1 MDVETGEVL
10 GEVLLA
16 DQWTPGEAA
25 AYVTD
30 AWQAAVSSIIETGRR
45 LIEAKLRVGHGN
57 WMAAVDLMPF
67 GKSTA
72 EYLMQTAKHP
82 ILSNPEYSSSLP
94 AAWRTLSILAQLPP
108 SELTDLIECRR
119 VTPELQQFQA
129 RALVVGKLQ
138 PAISL
143 ADRFGVPPFSVL
155 DRRSGDWMDRKRRWI
170 SMGIESEVGRGT
182 GLTYAGGGSSD
193 PVSLKLRE
201 ISDGTSVFDPA
212 LCELVYR
219 WFTPPGARVL
229 DPFCGGSVR
238 GVVASVLERWYVG
251 VDVRQEQ
258 IDANRSQVHL
268 CTDVTPTW
276 ILGDATR
283 LGDTFGAG
291 EQFDMIFSCP
301 PYADLEVYS
310 DDPNDISTWT
320 YDDFLDGHARAIRD
334 ACNLLRTD
342 RYAAWVIGDVRD
354 PKGRYRGL
362 HHAAVQ
368 AFLDAGL
375 QVVNEFVLLDPLG
388 AHPIRAGRPFVAN
401 RKATLVH
408 QHLLVFVKGDIKR
421 AAGWA
426 ASGDRGDD
434 GAWDDAD

>member
-1 MDVETGEVL
+1 MPVDAETGEVL
-10 GEVLLA
+10 LAGE
-16 DQWTPGEAA
+16 WTPREAA
-25 AYVTD
+25 EYVTD

-57 WMAAVDLMPF
+57 WLAAVDLMPF
-67 GKSTA
+67 GRSTA

-82 ILSNPEYSSSLP
+82 TLSNPSYSGSLP
-94 AAWRTLSILAQLPP
+94 AAWRTLSILAQLPEA
-108 SELTDLIECRR
+108 ELTDLIKCQR

-129 RALVVGKLQ
+129 RALVTGLKN
-138 PAISL
+138 PAPSL

-155 DRRSGDWMDRKRRWI
+155 DRRSGDWMDRKRRWME
-170 SMGIESEVGRGT
+170 MGIASEVGRDA
-182 GLTYAGGGSSD
+182 GLAYAGSGGSD
-193 PVSLKLRE
+193 PVSMKLRE

-219 WFTPPGARVL
+219 WFSPPGARIL

-238 GVVASVLERWYVG
+238 GIVASALARQYVG

-258 IDANRSQVHL
+258 IDANRNQVHL

-276 ILGDATR
+276 VLGDATR
-283 LGDTFGAG
+283 LGDTFNAD

-310 DDPNDISTWT
+310 DDPNDISTWS
-320 YDDFLDGHARAIRD
+320 YDDFLAGHARAIRD
-334 ACNLLRTD
+334 ACNMLRPD

-354 PKGRYRGL
+354 SKGRYRGL
-362 HHAAVQ
+362 HHATVD
-368 AFLDAGL
+368 AFRDAGL

-408 QHLLVFVKGDIKR
+408 QHLLVFVKGDVKR
-421 AAGWA
+421 SAEWAAAGM
-426 ASGDRGDD
+426 D
-434 GAWDDAD
+434 GAWDDDIAD